1 MALNGVAVE
10 ELMRAVRLYV
20 SSEEFTGFTDSQY
33 ERKRGVMIF
42 SLRTGNV
49 NVQVSEMDRLWVGL

>member
-10 ELMRAVRLYV
+10 ELMRAVWLYV

-33 ERKRGVMIF
+33 ERKRRVK
-42 SLRTGNV
+42 SNT
-49 NVQVSEMDRLWVGL
+49 